1 MANNGN
7 SGPPEGRPSVPMFAE
22 NLMPG
27 VVVAETYEITRLI
40 GRGGMGAVW
49 EAKHL
54 RLPGRFVAIKVL
66 LGGGGS
72 PEILV
77 RFRREAE
84 IASRLGHPNIVE
96 AVDFNTL
103 PDGTPYQVLERLTG
117 ENLAE
122 RLLRGPISL
131 AETMALV
138 RQMASGLAAAHREG
152 VVHRDLK
159 PENIFLCPVP
169 DDSDVPRIKILDF
182 GISKIRGAQTFKTQ
196 EAVVMGTPQYM
207 SPEQAAGNNQAVDQR
222 TDVFALAAIVYE
234 MLSGQR
240 AFSGDNVLTVMVQ
253 VMQGEPTPLA
263 KVMPS
268 LPASVVAAVESAM
281 IKDLNKRCPNVD
293 AFVLALT
300 GRTLDSRGTQ
310 PSVSQRPSHVE
321 DAFAATLAPP
331 SALFAA
337 THTQSPPTRPIV
349 PTSTQYVA
357 NKRTGPAVLL
367 GMVVAV
373 SLTAGAFFY
382 LKSSALKPPRVH
394 NAKTAAIPAPPVG
407 EVPVPVVDAAPVVVV
422 PTEAPEKANKPQ
434 PASRSVPLVTLPP
447 AVAEELQEAE
457 QLFAKGQF
465 KEAERKAKHS
475 LLGSMSSRAYNLL
488 TRIACAQG
496 DLTNANAYL
505 PKVSRA
511 ERKLVLATCTKNG
524 VDLQ

>member
-1 MANNGN
+1 MASNGN
-7 SGPPEGRPSVPMFAE
+7 SSPPEGRPSGPMFAE
-22 NLMPG
+22 NLAPG
-27 VVVAETYEITRLI
+27 VIVAETYEITRLI

-66 LGGGGS
+66 LGGSGS

-84 IASRLGHPNIVE
+84 IASRLGHPNIVD
-96 AVDFNTL
+96 AVDFNSL

-122 RLLRGPISL
+122 RLLRGPIAL

-152 VVHRDLK
+152 IVHRDLK
-159 PENIFLCPVP
+159 PENIFLCPAP
-169 DDSDVPRIKILDF
+169 DDSEIPRIKILDF

-207 SPEQAAGNNQAVDQR
+207 SPEQAAGNNEAVDQR

-253 VMQGEPTPLA
+253 VMQGEPVPLA

-293 AFVLALT
+293 SFIQALT
-300 GRTLDSRGTQ
+300 GRPLDTRGTQ
-310 PSVSQRPSHVE
+310 PPASPKPSHE
-321 DAFAATLAPP
+321 QDAFAATMPLPAL
-331 SALFAA
+331 SAA
-337 THTQSPPTRPIV
+337 V
-349 PTSTQYVA
+349 V

-373 SLTAGAFFY
+373 SLTAGAFFF
-382 LKSSALKPPRVH
+382 LKSSVQKPPPV
-394 NAKTAAIPAPPVG
+394 NNKQIAAGKVTPTFDIPVK
-407 EVPVPVVDAAPVVVV
+407 VDVVDAAPAAAV
-422 PTEAPEKANKPQ
+422 PIEAPAKTNKPQ
-434 PASRSVPLVTLPP
+434 ATPSASPLVNLPP
-447 AVAEELQEAE
+447 DVVIELKEAE
-457 QLFAKGQF
+457 QLFASGRF
-465 KEAERKAKHS
+465 KEAQRKAEHS
-475 LLGSMSSRAYNLL
+475 LLGAISSRANNLL
-488 TRIACAQG
+488 TRISCAQG
-496 DLTNANAYL
+496 DLTNANAYFQ
-505 PKVSRA
+505 KVSRA
-511 ERKLVLATCTKNG
+511 ERKVVLAACTKNG